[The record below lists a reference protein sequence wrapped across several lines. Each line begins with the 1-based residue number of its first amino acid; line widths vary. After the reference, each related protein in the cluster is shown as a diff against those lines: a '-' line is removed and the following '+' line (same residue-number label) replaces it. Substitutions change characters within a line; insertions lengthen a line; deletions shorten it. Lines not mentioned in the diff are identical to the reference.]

1 MDEVTSTETS
11 PSSNQ
16 EMPNDESSLW
26 QYVTKVEKPAGASVK
41 SGGNTY
47 FKCNYC
53 GVVYMGSYSRV
64 KAHLLKI
71 PNKGIKPCPKVT
83 PSHRLEM
90 QQMYDKVEN
99 NKLERERRS
108 QIPLP
113 PPPPGRGPI
122 PISQFRRHERSDST
136 NPIDGKRRKVAVNNT
151 LEKAYQ
157 NNARHELDSTIARM
171 FYTVG
176 LPFNFA
182 RNPYYHNSYAYAAT
196 RSIPGYVPPGYNALR
211 TTLLQKERA
220 HVEGLLKPI
229 KDFWL
234 ENGVSIVFDG
244 WSDPQR
250 RPLINIMAVSDGGP
264 VFIKDAIKEIGHE
277 KVVQVITDNASVMKA
292 AGSLIEIADTR
303 FASVV
308 VMLKR
313 LKLIKRCLQAMAISD
328 QWVSYREDDVGK
340 AQKVKDLILSDL
352 WWDNIDYILEFTT
365 PIYDMLRMADTDKPC
380 LHLMYE
386 MWDST
391 IEKVKAVIYR
401 HEGLEDDQHCSFWS
415 MVYDILIDRWTKN
428 CTPLHCLARSLNP
441 KYYSIEWLS
450 ENPKRVAP
458 HRDYEI
464 SMERSKCLDRYFED
478 GNELSV
484 VKFKFAAFS
493 GGRFPSP
500 AALTDRWI
508 LQPLKQNGSC
518 CPARADDLVYVHSNL
533 RLLSRRNEEYIHTAT
548 KMWDIGGDSWNKS
561 DIHGGAGILES
572 ATLTLDEPE
581 LEAIVIG
588 NQSMKDDNYNNW
600 VKV

>member
-16 EMPNDESSLW
+16 EVPNDESSLW
-26 QYVTKVEKPAGASVK
+26 QYVTKVEKPASASIK

-64 KAHLLKI
+64 KAYLLKI

-99 NKLERERRS
+99 DKLERERRS

-171 FYTVG
+171 FYAAG

-182 RNPYYHNSYAYAAT
+182 RNPYYRNSYAYAAT
-196 RSIPGYVPPGYNALR
+196 HSILGYVPPGYNALR

-234 ENGVSIVFDG
+234 ENGVSIVSDG

-264 VFIKDAIKEIGHE
+264 VFIKAIDGSGEFKDKHYIAGVLKDAIKEIGHE

-313 LKLIKRCLQAMAISD
+313 LKSIKRCLQAMAISD
-328 QWVSYREDDVGK
+328 QWASYRKDDVEK

-352 WWDNIDYILEFTT
+352 WRDNIDYILEFTA

-386 MWDST
+386 MWDSM

-415 MVYDILIDRWTKN
+415 VVYDILIDRWTKN
-428 CTPLHCLARSLNP
+428 CTPLHCLAHSLNP
-441 KYYSIEWLS
+441 K
-450 ENPKRVAP
+450 
-458 HRDYEI
+458 
-464 SMERSKCLDRYFED
+464 
-478 GNELSV
+478 
-484 VKFKFAAFS
+484 
-493 GGRFPSP
+493 
-500 AALTDRWI
+500 
-508 LQPLKQNGSC
+508 
-518 CPARADDLVYVHSNL
+518 
-533 RLLSRRNEEYIHTAT
+533 
-548 KMWDIGGDSWNKS
+548 
-561 DIHGGAGILES
+561 
-572 ATLTLDEPE
+572 
-581 LEAIVIG
+581 
-588 NQSMKDDNYNNW
+588 
-600 VKV
+600 